1 MDQNKVG
8 LLIRTLRLERS
19 MTQRMLANALG
30 VTDRA
35 VSKWERGLGCPDVSF
50 LPALAQIFG
59 IPMEGLLAG
68 RLDEQEPDGGSM
80 RKLNFYVC
88 PQCGNLVTATG
99 TVTLSC
105 CGRTLDPL
113 VSQKPDESHQL
124 NLEPIEE
131 DWFLTS
137 THPMEKGHS
146 LSFAALVNAEQA
158 TLFKRWPEWDFQ
170 LRLPRKQH
178 GLLYWYC
185 TQHGLFRQVL

>member
-1 MDQNKVG
+1 MDQNKIG
-8 LLIRTLRLERS
+8 LLIRTLRLERN

-50 LPALAQIFG
+50 LPALAQTLG

-99 TVTLSC
+99 TVALSC
-105 CGRTLDPL
+105 CGRTLEPL
-113 VSQKPDESHQL
+113 VPQKPDEFHHLS
-124 NLEPIEE
+124 LEPIED

-137 THPMEKGHS
+137 AHPMEKGHF
-146 LSFAALVNAEQA
+146 LSFAALVNGEQA
-158 TLFKRWPEWDFQ
+158 TLVKRWPEWDFQ
-170 LRLPRKQH
+170 ARISRKQH
-178 GLLYWYC
+178 GILYWYC
-185 TQHGLFRQVL
+185 TQHGLFRQIV